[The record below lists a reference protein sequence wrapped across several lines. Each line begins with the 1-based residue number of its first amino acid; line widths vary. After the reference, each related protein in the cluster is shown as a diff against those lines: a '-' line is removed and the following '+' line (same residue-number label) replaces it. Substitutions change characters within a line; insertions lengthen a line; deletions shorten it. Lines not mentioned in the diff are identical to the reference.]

1 MHIICIW
8 VIWSHHRHI
17 YLVWFTVRQRIAMI
31 KTRIQ
36 CTYIHFGVRTLPR
49 QVFLVL
55 SLLLLLGITT
65 HDLAL
70 LSVAKQEF
78 LGSRSCLRK
87 AVERPLLWHQSRWQ
101 SKSREPMLIYERP
114 PKPPTIWNGH
124 TRTLIL
130 DTIMKLSGTIGV
142 TQKTMTFETHVCQ
155 ILLHPLNPQER
166 WGTHK
171 KRWPFQPRPFADAIG
186 LVRCSYIYIYYIYTL
201 YIYMISR
208 YEPVEYL
215 GMLSKTLREVA
226 WLDINETS

>member
-1 MHIICIW
+1 MHIICMW

-101 SKSREPMLIYERP
+101 SKSREPMLIY
-114 PKPPTIWNGH
+114 IY
-124 TRTLIL
+124 I
-130 DTIMKLSGTIGV
+130 IYI
-142 TQKTMTFETHVCQ
+142 
-155 ILLHPLNPQER
+155 
-166 WGTHK
+166 
-171 KRWPFQPRPFADAIG
+171 PFI
-186 LVRCSYIYIYYIYTL
+186 YIYIWYLDMNLWNIWECWAKLCAKLHDLTSMKRAKTPRNL
-201 YIYMISR
+201 RRKHVISC
-208 YEPVEYL
+208 
-215 GMLSKTLREVA
+215 LSA
-226 WLDINETS
+226 A